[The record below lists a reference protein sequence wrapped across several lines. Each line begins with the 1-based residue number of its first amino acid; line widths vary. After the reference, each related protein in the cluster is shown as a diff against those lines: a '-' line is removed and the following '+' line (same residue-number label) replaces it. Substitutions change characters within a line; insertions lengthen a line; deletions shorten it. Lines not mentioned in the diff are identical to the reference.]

1 MSKSDAHR
9 PEFTVRC
16 ACGIEY
22 HTSDTHLGHA
32 LPCKCGQTVV
42 IARPAESAKP
52 EPARTRRKKR
62 RFQATESETRRAV
75 HLNSGFRQKGGLVS
89 SFLYP
94 LRFGNLAERGTF
106 LLAVLYLGAMF
117 ASWML
122 LRYGS
127 ERTIPGTVIA
137 YGPRFLSLL
146 PLSMLVP
153 AALLFARGALLPLAM
168 AACIGLVPVMG
179 ARVSVATLRFSAL
192 PAKPAEGTFR
202 VLTFNVQGGRQMGR
216 DLAVMLR
223 EQAPDIVLFQECG
236 EYLWK
241 KMRQQ
246 TAWHSRR
253 YGSLCTTSRW
263 PVTDVQTMPRD
274 EIVRMSANGRGG
286 TGLVM
291 RTLIQSPMGP
301 LAAINLHLETA
312 RRGLEGMLSPEGLIP
327 NDPFELSAPG
337 PEEAQPSASEN
348 AARFTANV
356 AVRDRESAL
365 ASNWAAQTAQQVPV
379 IIGGDFNLPVE
390 STIFRRH
397 WSSFVDAF
405 EAKGNGLGWSKREG
419 RWLRIRIDHLL
430 TTRDGPKPL
439 RVIVGPDFQ
448 SDHRPVIADYSW
460 AANTSSQTP
469 R

>member
-274 EIVRMSANGRGG
+274 EIVRMSNHQWGRW
-286 TGLVM
+286 
-291 RTLIQSPMGP
+291 QP
-301 LAAINLHLETA
+301 LTCISK
-312 RRGLEGMLSPEGLIP
+312 RRGAGWRACSVPKGSFPMTRSSCPHRVPKRPSPVRVKMLRDLLPMSPCVT
-327 NDPFELSAPG
+327 
-337 PEEAQPSASEN
+337 EN
-348 AARFTANV
+348 
-356 AVRDRESAL
+356 
-365 ASNWAAQTAQQVPV
+365 
-379 IIGGDFNLPVE
+379 
-390 STIFRRH
+390 RRWPATGQH
-397 WSSFVDAF
+397 
-405 EAKGNGLGWSKREG
+405 KLHNRC
-419 RWLRIRIDHLL
+419 R
-430 TTRDGPKPL
+430 
-439 RVIVGPDFQ
+439 
-448 SDHRPVIADYSW
+448 
-460 AANTSSQTP
+460 
-469 R
+469 